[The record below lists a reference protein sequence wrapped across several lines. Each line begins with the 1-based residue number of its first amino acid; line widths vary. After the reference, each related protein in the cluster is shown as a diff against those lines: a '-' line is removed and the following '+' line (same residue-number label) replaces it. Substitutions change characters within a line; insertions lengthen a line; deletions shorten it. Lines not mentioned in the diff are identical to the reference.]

1 MSSDGPS
8 LGQLVVSKMGR
19 DKGRLYVVVGLTEE
33 DRYVYIADGVTHKI
47 SSPKRKNRAHLIALE
62 QVDEGARS
70 RLTSGLPLSDT
81 QLVTALRAYRP
92 RERKEEHAQ

>member
-19 DKGRLYVVVGLTEE
+19 DKGRLYVVVGLSES
-33 DRYVYIADGVTHKI
+33 RYAYIADGVTHRM
-47 SSPKRKNRAHLIALE
+47 SSPKRKNRAHLIVLE
-62 QVDEGARS
+62 QVDEGAKS
-70 RLTSGLPLSDT
+70 RLASGLPLSDT

-92 RERKEEHAQ
+92 HERKEEHAQ